1 VNGRL
6 EYVLDSTALIALVL
20 GEPGFERVQ
29 GLLERSG
36 VSAVNLTETI
46 HKLVQKGSAQ
56 RSVEHLVQGLQLNV
70 IAWSEDLSYQSAEF
84 AVLGKSHGLS
94 LGGRACLTLAKQ
106 LKATAVTAD
115 QAWTEV
121 PALGV
126 RLLMFRS

>member
-20 GEPGFERVQ
+20 GESGCERVQ
-29 GLLERSG
+29 ALLEKSAI
-36 VSAVNLTETI
+36 SAVNLTETI
-46 HKLVQKGSAQ
+46 HKLVQKGPAA
-56 RSVEHLVQGLQLNV
+56 RSVEHLLQSLQLNV
-70 IAWSEDLSYQSAEF
+70 VAWSEDLSYRSAEY

-106 LKATAVTAD
+106 WKATAVTSD
-115 QAWTEV
+115 LAWGKV
-121 PALGV
+121 PGLGV